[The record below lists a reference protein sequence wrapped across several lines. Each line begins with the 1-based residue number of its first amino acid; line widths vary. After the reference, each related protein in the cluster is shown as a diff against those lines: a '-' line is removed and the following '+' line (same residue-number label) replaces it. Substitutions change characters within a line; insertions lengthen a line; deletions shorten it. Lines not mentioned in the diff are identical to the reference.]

1 MARKYRHAWGVGRH
15 LLGSQIFDYWR
26 DPWGQKHEHYA
37 DGDLFDVRQPPGY
50 HILDRAGLYQWGP
63 DLPDDFIDARLTP
76 RRLVSILK
84 TAMTDRPRLKKMLAL
99 KGKRVEARAF
109 LAMIAETSCPER
121 RKNTQMAVKNLSD
134 IMAIEATPLIE
145 RGLPESTYAALVA
158 SAKRTPDRA
167 ALTFFL
173 SADGLD
179 ETHVWTY
186 ADLISDVTRA
196 ANVLASLGV
205 ATHRPVAIV
214 LPNLPETHFAI
225 WGGEAAGAALVINP
239 MLEPK
244 QIGALMR
251 SARASVLVTLTPA
264 LNPKAWPSLAAELA
278 LLPDLTTIA
287 VVDMA
292 GYLAS
297 EKREASGVSIRA
309 PVSNADLKVVNF
321 RDAMRQQPSDR
332 LIAGRNI
339 RAGDISSYVCTG
351 GTTGAPKIAMRTH
364 RNEVFD
370 AWAALQL
377 LEGDG
382 SARAI
387 LCGLPLFHVNGQL
400 VTGLQPWMRGDHVV
414 LATPEGYR
422 GKNVIAR
429 FWEIV
434 ARFRVSTFSGV
445 PTLYAATLDTPIG
458 DNDLSSLKFAICGA
472 APMPLALI
480 RAFES
485 RTGVKIVEGYGLT
498 EGGCVSSLN
507 PLHGETFP
515 GSIGL
520 PIPYQHMAP
529 VILDADGRFERMAEP
544 DEIGVIAINGP
555 NVFSGYLDPRHN
567 KGLWID
573 IEGQRWLNT
582 GDLGRKDSQGL
593 LLAGRAREGAHY
605 PRRAQHRS
613 EDHRGCFAEAS
624 GGRNG
629 RGGRKPRLLRRR
641 VASCL
646 CSIEARAR
654 RDRGGTHG
662 ACRPDHSGEGGG
674 PQTREDFVGLANDR
688 GGEAFQARAGRT

>member
-1 MARKYRHAWGVGRH
+1 
-15 LLGSQIFDYWR
+15 
-26 DPWGQKHEHYA
+26 
-37 DGDLFDVRQPPGY
+37 
-50 HILDRAGLYQWGP
+50 
-63 DLPDDFIDARLTP
+63 
-76 RRLVSILK
+76 
-84 TAMTDRPRLKKMLAL
+84 
-99 KGKRVEARAF
+99 
-109 LAMIAETSCPER
+109 
-121 RKNTQMAVKNLSD
+121 
-134 IMAIEATPLIE
+134 
-145 RGLPESTYAALVA
+145 
-158 SAKRTPDRA
+158 
-167 ALTFFL
+167 
-173 SADGLD
+173 
-179 ETHVWTY
+179 
-186 ADLISDVTRA
+186 
-196 ANVLASLGV
+196 
-205 ATHRPVAIV
+205 
-214 LPNLPETHFAI
+214 
-225 WGGEAAGAALVINP
+225 
-239 MLEPK
+239 
-244 QIGALMR
+244 
-251 SARASVLVTLTPA
+251 
-264 LNPKAWPSLAAELA
+264 
-278 LLPDLTTIA
+278 
-287 VVDMA
+287 
-292 GYLAS
+292 
-297 EKREASGVSIRA
+297 
-309 PVSNADLKVVNF
+309 
-321 RDAMRQQPSDR
+321 MRQQPSDR

-445 PTLYAATLDTPIG
+445 PTLYAAILDTPIG

-582 GDLGRKDSQGL
+582 GDLGRKDAKGYFW
-593 LLAGRAREGAHY
+593 LAGRKKELIIRGGHNIDPKIIEDALQRHPAVAMVAAVGSPDCYAGELPVAYVQLKPGLVVTEAELMEHAARTIPEKAAVPKRVKISSALPTTAVGKLFKPALVEREIEETIRAEAKKAGAKLASIRVERD
-605 PRRAQHRS
+605 P
-613 EDHRGCFAEAS
+613 HRGLRAVVAAAD
-624 GGRNG
+624 GGDALQEVLDRYAFKSDVFTAGNF
-629 RGGRKPRLLRRR
+629 RT
-641 VASCL
+641 
-646 CSIEARAR
+646 AR
-654 RDRGGTHG
+654 RQPMT
-662 ACRPDHSGEGGG
+662 
-674 PQTREDFVGLANDR
+674 
-688 GGEAFQARAGRT
+688 AR